1 MKKKISQL
9 ERQQNLTGL
18 QIQNITLTK
27 KKKIE
32 KENTQKGYNKVDH
45 TDLDSN
51 SDFVHFSW

>member
-32 KENTQKGYNKVDH
+32 TENTQKGYNKVDH